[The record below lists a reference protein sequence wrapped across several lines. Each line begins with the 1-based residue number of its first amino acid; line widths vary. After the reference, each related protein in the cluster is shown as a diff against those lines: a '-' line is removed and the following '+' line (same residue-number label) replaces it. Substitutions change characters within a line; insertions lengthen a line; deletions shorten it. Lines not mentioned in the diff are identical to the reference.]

1 MANYKNQTERRPR
14 KKNDALLKGAFEEW
28 FPEFLRFLYTN
39 ADDLFDFNQKL
50 VFMDKELL
58 AIIPD
63 RERNSDKRIAD
74 LLVKVHM
81 KDGTEKYILIN
92 TELEGGSDRDFA
104 KRIYQYHYRIW
115 DRYNISVATVAVFTG
130 DRNQNKPKEYRHQIL
145 DTTISFR
152 YRAYHIFDHA
162 EEELLAMD
170 NPFSLVVL
178 ACQKSLLEGKVPDE
192 ELGNERLIIARALI
206 AHRYDRDRILSF
218 LVFLKNFIYIE
229 NERINRIFD
238 TEVEKLS
245 GGTIDMG
252 IIETVKQQERNKG
265 KREGK
270 REEAIVIA
278 REMKKDGLPISQI
291 AKFTKLSVKE
301 IEKLK

>member
-1 MANYKNQTERRPR
+1 MPKDTNPISKKPR
-14 KKNDALLKGAFEEW
+14 KKNDELLKGAFEEW
-28 FPEFLRFLYTN
+28 FPEFLRFLYPN
-39 ADDLFDFNQKL
+39 ADDLFDFSHKL

-58 AIIPD
+58 SIIPD

-74 LLVKVHM
+74 LLVKIHM
-81 KDGTEKYILIN
+81 KDGTEGHILIN
-92 TELEGGSDRDFA
+92 TELEGGNDHDFA

-115 DRYNISVATVAVFTG
+115 DRYNISVATIAIFTG
-130 DRNQNKPKEYRHQIL
+130 DKNQKRPGEYWHQTL

-152 YRAYHIFDHA
+152 YRTYHIFDND
-162 EEELLAMD
+162 EEELLLLD

-192 ELGNERLIIARALI
+192 ELGNERLTIAKVLI
-206 AHRYDRDRILSF
+206 THNYDRDRILSF
-218 LVFLKNFIYIE
+218 LVFLKNFLYIE
-229 NERINRIFD
+229 NEEINRIFD

-270 REEAIVIA
+270 REEAIAIA
-278 REMKKDGLPISQI
+278 KEMKKDGLPNSQI

>member
-1 MANYKNQTERRPR
+1 MTNYKNQTERKPR
-14 KKNDALLKGAFEEW
+14 KKNDELLKGAFEEW
-28 FPEFLRFLYTN
+28 FSEFLRFLYPN
-39 ADDLFDFNQKL
+39 ADDLFDFNHKL

-58 AIIPD
+58 SIIPN

-81 KDGTEKYILIN
+81 KDGTDKHILIN
-92 TELEGGSDRDFA
+92 TELEGGNDQDFA

-130 DRNQNKPKEYRHQIL
+130 DRNQKRPKEYWHQIL

-152 YRAYHIFDHA
+152 YRAYHIFDND
-162 EEELLAMD
+162 EEELLLMD

-178 ACQKSLLEGKVPDE
+178 ACQKSLLEGKIPDE
-192 ELGNERLIIARALI
+192 VLGNERLVIAKALI
-206 AHRYDRDRILSF
+206 AHKYDRDRILSF

-265 KREGK
+265 KRE
-270 REEAIVIA
+270 EAIAIA
-278 REMKKDGLPISQI
+278 KEMKKDGLPNSQI
-291 AKFTKLSVKE
+291 AKFTKLSLKE